1 MYGAYFNLAP
11 PPIPIVLIRVR
22 NMYRFIML
30 EYARFV
36 MFQLYKL

>member
-1 MYGAYFNLAP
+1 MYGAYFNFA
-11 PPIPIVLIRVR
+11 PIPIVLIRVR

>member
-1 MYGAYFNLAP
+1 MYGAYLNNP
-11 PPIPIVLIRVR
+11 PNPIVLISTR